1 MAGMR
6 DQYIEVGMTALRNPA
21 TGDFEEPVP
30 LFIRAS
36 DRAEAAEQKM
46 IDGIGSVLADIM
58 KRYVSGCRKAGVTI

>member
-6 DQYIEVGMTALRNPA
+6 DQYIEVGMTALRTPA

-36 DRAEAAEQKM
+36 DRAEAAEQM
-46 IDGIGSVLADIM
+46 RALA
-58 KRYVSGCRKAGVTI
+58 SPGAA